1 MAMRWRDDYDAS
13 VARRARGTGARD
25 VETVAIDVLTTS
37 RRRERRWR
45 CGALVTIEDHQSRVA
60 RAKTQSQRD

>member
-1 MAMRWRDDYDAS
+1 
-13 VARRARGTGARD
+13 RARGTGARD

-37 RRRERRWR
+37 RRRERRSR